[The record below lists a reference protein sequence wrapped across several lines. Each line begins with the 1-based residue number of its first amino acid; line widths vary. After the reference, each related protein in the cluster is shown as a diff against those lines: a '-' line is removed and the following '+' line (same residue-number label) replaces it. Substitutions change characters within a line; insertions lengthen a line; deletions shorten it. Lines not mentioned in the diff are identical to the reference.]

1 MNLKYTILT
10 QMSFTLGLTE
20 DGGYVG
26 PHDLPLIIDL
36 GL

>member
-10 QMSFTLGLTE
+10 QMAFTIEVTG
-20 DGGYVG
+20 DGGCVG
-26 PHDLPLIIDL
+26 PHDLPLLINL